1 MANWQWFTKA
11 HKKIFN
17 LSGGRLGASMGGQKI
32 VMINTIGR
40 KSGQLRQ
47 VPVACYPH
55 KEFITVVAS
64 NNGLPKDPVWW
75 LNLQSQ
81 PTVMAQLG
89 TQKQH
94 VKAELLCGKDRDEA
108 WDTVIKINPRQKVYA
123 EQVERELPLV
133 YLRPIDC

>member
-11 HKKIFN
+11 HKKVFN

-47 VPVACYPH
+47 VPVACYRY
-55 KEFITVVAS
+55 KDFVTVVAS

-75 LNLQSQ
+75 LNLKAQ
-81 PTVMAQLG
+81 PEVMAQLG
-89 TQKQH
+89 TQQQK
-94 VKAELLCGKDRDEA
+94 VKAILLEGEERQAA
-108 WDTVIKINPRQKVYA
+108 WQKIVKRNPRQKEYA
-123 EQVERELPLV
+123 KQAGRELPVV
-133 YLRPIDC
+133 YLEPCK